1 MDESRP
7 KIFISAVSK
16 ELASARGKIADVLRL
31 LQFQPV
37 CQQKFPHH
45 TGIVREMLE
54 TELAPC
60 AAVIQIV
67 GHRYGSEV
75 QTSAT
80 SAPVR
85 FASSTLLP

>member
-7 KIFISAVSK
+7 KIFISAVSR
-16 ELASARGKIADVLRL
+16 ELASAREKIADVLRL

-37 CQQKFPHH
+37 IQNEFPNH
-45 TGIVREMLE
+45 TGIVRAMLE

-67 GHRYGSEV
+67 GHRYGGEV
-75 QTSAT
+75 PASAT
-80 SAPVR
+80 SAPPR
-85 FASSTLLP
+85 FVSSTTLP

>member
-1 MDESRP
+1 
-7 KIFISAVSK
+7 
-16 ELASARGKIADVLRL
+16 
-31 LQFQPV
+31 
-37 CQQKFPHH
+37 
-45 TGIVREMLE
+45 MLE